1 MTETMIRAERGS
13 GRNEA
18 VLVALTG
25 ITNLA
30 DGVVKISLPVLAVA
44 AGGSAG
50 QVAGVALTLTLPWLL
65 ASLPVGVLADRVDRR
80 RLAVGANLFRSA
92 AVVAL
97 LAASTVGAPSLP
109 VLYAAGLVIGLAE
122 VVADTAVSAVIPA
135 AVPVERRA
143 RANAWIAGTET
154 VANEFCGPA
163 IGGLL
168 VGIGAAVAL
177 GSATAA
183 FTLGAVLMTLLVGR
197 FRATG
202 EHIAVGD
209 AWAAGAHGDAAHF
222 GAAGDVR
229 ATGEQDAA
237 GHSEAAGDVTAA
249 GDSRAGGGS
258 VVADIREGLVFLWR
272 HRLLRT
278 LSLTIAVLAGSWS
291 AWLALLP
298 SYATSVLELD
308 PAGYGLLVG
317 AIGAGGLAG
326 AVSTSAV
333 NRLLGVRWALF
344 ADLVGTF
351 LMMAVP
357 AVLPAAW
364 AVGTAAFVG
373 GMGGTLWTVNSRTI
387 SQALVPDRLLGRYGS
402 AARLLGWGTLPL
414 GAGLA
419 GVLAD
424 AFGLRPAFAVFAAA
438 VAVLAVPFL
447 RTVTAAELAAAGDP
461 YGHDQDRT

>member
-1 MTETMIRAERGS
+1 MTETVIRAERGS

-30 DGVVKISLPVLAVA
+30 DGVIKISLPILAVA

-50 QVAGVALTLTLPWLL
+50 QVAAVALTLTLPWLL
-65 ASLPVGVLADRVDRR
+65 VSLPVGVLADRVDRR
-80 RLAVGANLFRSA
+80 RLAVGANLFRLV
-92 AVVAL
+92 AVAAL
-97 LAASTVGAPSLP
+97 LSASTAGAPTLS

-122 VVADTAVSAVIPA
+122 VVADTAVSAMIPA
-135 AVPVERRA
+135 AVPVERRT

-183 FTLGAVLMTLLVGR
+183 FAVGAVLMTLLVGR
-197 FRATG
+197 FRAHG

-209 AWAAGAHGDAAHF
+209 A
-222 GAAGDVR
+222 GAAGDHC
-229 ATGEQDAA
+229 AT
-237 GHSEAAGDVTAA
+237 
-249 GDSRAGGGS
+249 GDSRVVRASRAGRAS
-258 VVADIREGLVFLWR
+258 MVADIREGLGFLWR

-326 AVSTSAV
+326 AVSTSVV

-351 LMMAVP
+351 LMMVVP
-357 AVLPAAW
+357 VVLPAAW
-364 AVGTAAFVG
+364 AVGAAAFVG
-373 GMGGTLWTVNSRTI
+373 GMGGTLWTVNARTI
-387 SQALVPDRLLGRYGS
+387 SQSLVPDRLLGRYGS

-424 AFGLRPAFAVFAAA
+424 AFGLRPAFAVFAVA
-438 VAVLAVPFL
+438 VALLAVPFL
-447 RTVTAAELAAAGDP
+447 RTVTAAELAAADGP
-461 YGHDQDRT
+461 YGHDQDRM

>member
-1 MTETMIRAERGS
+1 MTETVIRAERGS

-30 DGVVKISLPVLAVA
+30 DGVIKISLPILAVA

-50 QVAGVALTLTLPWLL
+50 QVAAVALTLTLPWLL
-65 ASLPVGVLADRVDRR
+65 VSLPVGVLADRVDRR
-80 RLAVGANLFRSA
+80 RLAVGANLFRLVA
-92 AVVAL
+92 IAAL
-97 LAASTVGAPSLP
+97 LSASTAGAPTLS
-109 VLYAAGLVIGLAE
+109 VLYAAGLVVGLAE
-122 VVADTAVSAVIPA
+122 VVADTAVSAMIPA
-135 AVPVERRA
+135 AVPVERRT

-183 FTLGAVLMTLLVGR
+183 FAVGAVLMTLLVGR
-197 FRATG
+197 FRADG
-202 EHIAVGD
+202 EPIAVGD
-209 AWAAGAHGDAAHF
+209 A
-222 GAAGDVR
+222 GAAGDHC
-229 ATGEQDAA
+229 ATGDFRA
-237 GHSEAAGDVTAA
+237 G
-249 GDSRAGGGS
+249 GDSRVVRASRAGRAS
-258 VVADIREGLVFLWR
+258 MVADIREGLGFLWR

-326 AVSTSAV
+326 AVSTSVV

-351 LMMAVP
+351 LMMVVP

-364 AVGTAAFVG
+364 AVGAAAFVG
-373 GMGGTLWTVNSRTI
+373 GMGGTLWTVNARTI
-387 SQALVPDRLLGRYGS
+387 SQSLVPDRLLGRYGS

-424 AFGLRPAFAVFAAA
+424 AFGLRPAFAVFAVA
-438 VAVLAVPFL
+438 VALLAVPFL
-447 RTVTAAELAAAGDP
+447 RTVTAAELAAADDP
-461 YGHDQDRT
+461 YGHDQDRM

>member
-1 MTETMIRAERGS
+1 MTETVIRAERGS

-30 DGVVKISLPVLAVA
+30 DGVIKISLPILAVA

-50 QVAGVALTLTLPWLL
+50 QVAAVALTLTLPWLL
-65 ASLPVGVLADRVDRR
+65 VSLPVGVLADRVDRR
-80 RLAVGANLFRSA
+80 RLAVGANLFRLVA
-92 AVVAL
+92 IAAL
-97 LAASTVGAPSLP
+97 LSASTAGAPTLS
-109 VLYAAGLVIGLAE
+109 VLYAAGLVVGLAE
-122 VVADTAVSAVIPA
+122 VVADTAVSAMIPA
-135 AVPVERRA
+135 AVPVERRT

-183 FTLGAVLMTLLVGR
+183 FAVGAVLMTLLVGR
-197 FRATG
+197 FRAHG

-209 AWAAGAHGDAAHF
+209 A
-222 GAAGDVR
+222 GAAGDHC
-229 ATGEQDAA
+229 AT
-237 GHSEAAGDVTAA
+237 
-249 GDSRAGGGS
+249 GDSRAGGDSRVERASRAGRAS
-258 VVADIREGLVFLWR
+258 MVADIREGLVFLWR

-326 AVSTSAV
+326 AVSTSVV

-351 LMMAVP
+351 LMMVVP

-364 AVGTAAFVG
+364 AVGAAAFVG
-373 GMGGTLWTVNSRTI
+373 GMGGTLWTVNARTI
-387 SQALVPDRLLGRYGS
+387 SQSLVPDRLLGRYGS

-424 AFGLRPAFAVFAAA
+424 AFGLRPAFAVFAVA
-438 VAVLAVPFL
+438 VALLAVPFL
-447 RTVTAAELAAAGDP
+447 RTVTAAELAAADDP
-461 YGHDQDRT
+461 YGHDQDRM